1 RRPRVRHRVAG
12 ARPRD
17 RRARSH
23 LSGHLAMT
31 PPSNVAS
38 ARAAADLPA
47 LGRQMHALV
56 AELYPL
62 CRSITGEGL
71 RATLRRV
78 ARDTGLQ
85 IREVPTGT
93 PVLDWTVPREWNIRD
108 AWVAN
113 ARGERVIDFRK
124 SNLHVV
130 NYSVPVRARMTL
142 AELRPRLH

>member
-1 RRPRVRHRVAG
+1 MMPQSGVAG
-12 ARPRD
+12 
-17 RRARSH
+17 
-23 LSGHLAMT
+23 LK
-31 PPSNVAS
+31 
-38 ARAAADLPA
+38 AAADFPS

-56 AELYPL
+56 AELYPV

-78 ARDTGLQ
+78 ARDTGLE

-113 ARGERVIDFRK
+113 TRGERVIDFRQ

-142 AELRPRLH
+142 AELRPKLHTLPDRPGWIPYRTCSRTRTRS